1 MNFTHLHVHSHYSLL
16 DGLAKIDDLIAKAK
30 EYNMEAVA
38 LTDHGVMYGAIE
50 FYQKALAAGIKPIV
64 GVEAYL
70 VNGSRLDRMKQIRYH
85 LTLLAKNRTGYQNL
99 LQLTTLAHLEGYY
112 YKPRIDW
119 EILEKYG
126 EGIIA
131 LSACLQGEVP
141 QAFLTNGK
149 EKAKEAAE
157 KYLKLFGDDFYLEVQ
172 RHPNLEEQ
180 EKANQGLIQVG
191 KELGIPLVATND
203 VHYID
208 ADDDEAQ
215 DALLCLQMKK
225 KKSDTDR
232 LTMLG
237 NDFSFRSPE
246 KMKESFYDL
255 PEAVS
260 NTAEVAK
267 KCDLTI
273 ELNKIKLPN
282 FSVPNKKTAEEYLKD
297 LCAQGLK
304 KRYPEHF
311 TEDKDS
317 DFKKKITDRL
327 EYELS
332 VINKMGFPD
341 YFLIVQ
347 DFVDWAKKNKIVVGP
362 GRGSAAGSIVSYLLG
377 ITNLDPLKY
386 DLMFERF
393 LNPDRIS
400 MPDIDLDFADT
411 RRDEVIRYV
420 GEKYGQDKVAQI
432 ITFGTMAGRAA
443 IRDSGRVLDFNYN
456 YCDKLA
462 KMIPMFMPLKKAVEE
477 VVELRDA
484 YKNEADAKK
493 ILDTALKLEGVA
505 RHASTH
511 ACAVLITKDPVVNNS
526 PMQRASSGDQTIVSQ
541 YSMKPIEALGLLKMD
556 FLGLR
561 NLTII
566 ENALNIIQNTQ
577 DIKINIDKI
586 PLDDQKTFQLFA
598 NGETTGVFQ
607 FESSGMRRYLKQLKP
622 SVFEDV
628 IAMVALYRP
637 GPLNSGM
644 VDEFIARKHGRKD
657 ITYKHSIMREALKNT
672 YGVIV
677 YQEQV
682 MQLSKDMANFTGG
695 QADTL
700 RKAMG
705 KKIAKLMEK
714 MKSEFV
720 SGCIE
725 NKINKRLAEQTFT
738 DMEKFAEYGFNRSH
752 AACYALIGYQ
762 TAYLKANYPV
772 EFMAAL
778 LTSNEGDMDKIATDV
793 QECQRIEIKVLP
805 PDVNESFEHFTVV
818 PSEKEKKIRFGLL
831 TIKNVGQN
839 IVEEIIKERKAN
851 GVFEDLEDFLERI
864 LSKDLNKKSLESLIK
879 CGALDG
885 FCKRSKLLFNLE
897 KILLFVKQNKENQKS
912 KQASL
917 LEMLSDPYNFNLQ
930 LDEAGEEDKRKAQK
944 EKLSWEK
951 ELLGLYVSGHPFAKV
966 SKYLDDRILSLKK
979 IQQMLGVGRKEIVAA
994 GVISKIQKIFTKN
1007 GQTMLFTQIE
1017 DLTGN
1022 LEILVFPNLLD
1033 ENKDL
1038 WQEEKIVL
1046 IKGRLSDK
1054 DGVVKLI
1061 AQIAIEF
1068 DAKNIDDIFR
1078 KLENHQESRGKF
1090 YNRNNGYNNNYQTKN
1105 IAQETGATQKFID
1118 ISIPQFI
1125 KKSELVKLKDIFSSQ
1140 SGDLKI
1146 RFLANSGNSAK
1157 IIKTSYSISEQSFQE
1172 IKEKVEAVIGS
1183 NKIIIKM

>member
-16 DGLAKIDDLIAKAK
+16 DGLAKIDDIIAKAK
-30 EYNMEAVA
+30 EYDMESVA

-50 FYQKALAAGIKPIV
+50 FYQKALAAGIKPII

-70 VNGSRLDRMKQIRYH
+70 VNGSRLDRTKQTRYH
-85 LTLLAKNRTGYQNL
+85 LTLLAKNRIGYQNL
-99 LQLTTLAHLEGYY
+99 LQLATLSHLEGYY

-119 EILEKYG
+119 EILKKYS
-126 EGIIA
+126 EGLIA
-131 LSACLQGEVP
+131 LSGCFQGEVP
-141 QAFLTNGK
+141 QAFLANGK
-149 EKAKEAAE
+149 KKAKEAAK
-157 KYLKLFGDDFYLEVQ
+157 KYLKLFGSDFYLEIQ
-172 RHPNLEEQ
+172 RHQNLEGQ

-191 KELGIPLVATND
+191 KEMGIQLVATND
-203 VHYID
+203 VHYIN
-208 ADDDEAQ
+208 AEDDEAQ
-215 DALLCLQMKK
+215 DVLLCLQMKK
-225 KKSDTDR
+225 KKNDKDR

-237 NDFSFRSPE
+237 NDFSFKSPE
-246 KMKESFYDL
+246 KMKEEFYDL

-260 NTAEVAK
+260 NTAAVVK
-267 KCDLTI
+267 KCNLKIDLG
-273 ELNKIKLPN
+273 EIKLPD
-282 FSVPNKKTAEEYLKD
+282 FSVPHKKTAEEYLKD
-297 LCAQGLK
+297 LCQQGLK
-304 KRYPEHF
+304 KRYSEYF
-311 TEDKDS
+311 IENRDA
-317 DFKKKITDRL
+317 DFKKKIKDRL
-327 EYELS
+327 EYELG

-347 DFVDWAKKNKIVVGP
+347 DFVNWAKKNKIVVGP

-377 ITNLDPLKY
+377 ITNIDPLEY

-393 LNPDRIS
+393 LNPDRVS

-420 GEKYGQDKVAQI
+420 EEKYGRDKVAQI

-462 KMIPMFMPLKKAVEE
+462 KMIPMLMPLKKAVEE
-477 VVELRDA
+477 VAELREA
-484 YKNEADAKK
+484 YKNEVDAKK

-556 FLGLR
+556 FLGLK

-566 ENALNIIQNTQ
+566 ENALNIIKNTKG
-577 DIKINIDKI
+577 DEINIDSI

-622 SVFEDV
+622 TVFEDI

-705 KKIAKLMEK
+705 KKIAKLMQK

-720 SGCIE
+720 SGCVE
-725 NKINKRLAEQTFT
+725 NKINKKLAEQTFE

-778 LTSNEGDMDKIATDV
+778 LTSNEGDMDKIAIDV
-793 QECQRIEIKVLP
+793 HECQRLEIKVLP
-805 PDVNESFEHFTVV
+805 PDVNESFKHFTVV
-818 PSEKEKKIRFGLL
+818 PSETERKIRFGLL

-839 IVEEIIKERKAN
+839 IVEEIIKERKAI
-851 GVFEDLEDFLERI
+851 GAFKDLEDFLRRV

-879 CGALDG
+879 CGALDS
-885 FCKRSKLLFNLE
+885 FCERSKLLFNSE
-897 KILLFVKQNKENQKS
+897 KILSFVRQNKDSQKS
-912 KQASL
+912 KQANL
-917 LEMLSDPYNFNLQ
+917 LGMLSNPYNFNLQ
-930 LDEAGEEDKRKAQK
+930 LDEAGEEDKQGMQK
-944 EKLSWEK
+944 RKLSWEK

-966 SKYLDDRILSLKK
+966 IQYLDSRAVSLKK
-979 IQQMLGVGRKEIVAA
+979 IHQMLGIGRKQIIAA

-1007 GQTMLFTQIE
+1007 GQTMVFAQIE

-1022 LEILVFPNLLD
+1022 LEILVFPNLLNED
-1033 ENKDL
+1033 KDL
-1038 WQEEKIVL
+1038 WQEEKIVI

-1061 AQIAIEF
+1061 AQTAAEF
-1068 DAKNIDDIFR
+1068 DAKNIDSIFS
-1078 KLENHQESRGKF
+1078 KLESYKNGNGNF
-1090 YNRNNGYNNNYQTKN
+1090 YNNNSGYNNNFQTEN
-1105 IAQETGATQKFID
+1105 SAQSTTAVEKFID
-1118 ISIPQFI
+1118 ISIPQII
-1125 KKSELVKLKDIFSSQ
+1125 KKSELVKLKDIFSNQ
-1140 SGDLKI
+1140 SGEIKI
-1146 RFLANSGNSAK
+1146 RFLVNSYNNTK
-1157 IIKTSYSISEQSFQE
+1157 IIKTSFSISNDSFQE
-1172 IKEKVEAVIGS
+1172 IKKKVEAVIGG
-1183 NKIIIKM
+1183 NKIIAKM

>member
-1 MNFTHLHVHSHYSLL
+1 MSFTHLHVHSHYSLL

-30 EYNMEAVA
+30 EYDMEAVA

-50 FYQKALAAGIKPIV
+50 FYQKALAAGIKPII

-70 VNGSRLDRMKQIRYH
+70 VNGSRLDRTKQTRYH
-85 LTLLAKNRTGYQNL
+85 LTLLAKNRIGYQNL
-99 LQLTTLAHLEGYY
+99 LKLTTSAHLEGYY

-119 EILEKYG
+119 EILEKYS
-126 EGIIA
+126 EGIVA
-131 LSACLQGEVP
+131 LSACLQGEIP
-141 QAFLTNGK
+141 QAFLANGK
-149 EKAKEAAE
+149 EKAEETVK
-157 KYLKLFGDDFYLEVQ
+157 KYLKLFGNDFYLELQ

-180 EKANQGLIQVG
+180 EKANQGLIQIG
-191 KELGIPLVATND
+191 KEMGIPLVATND

-208 ADDDEAQ
+208 AEDDEAQ
-215 DALLCLQMKK
+215 DVLLCLQMKK
-225 KKSDTDR
+225 KKNDKDR
-232 LTMLG
+232 LSMLG
-237 NDFSFRSPE
+237 NDFSFKSPE
-246 KMKESFYDL
+246 KMKEEFYDF

-260 NTAEVAK
+260 NTADVAK
-267 KCDLTI
+267 KCNLEI
-273 ELNKIKLPN
+273 ELGEIKLPD
-282 FSVPNKKTAEEYLKD
+282 FSVPHKKTADEYLKD
-297 LCAQGLK
+297 LCYHGLK
-304 KRYPEHF
+304 KRYPKYFIENR
-311 TEDKDS
+311 DD
-317 DFKKKITDRL
+317 DFKKEVIDRL
-327 EYELS
+327 EYELRI
-332 VINKMGFPD
+332 INKMGFPD

-347 DFVDWAKKNKIVVGP
+347 DFVNWAKKNKIVVGP

-393 LNPDRIS
+393 LNPDRVS

-420 GEKYGQDKVAQI
+420 EEKYGRDKVAQI

-477 VVELRDA
+477 VAELKEA
-484 YKNEADAKK
+484 YKNEIDAKK

-561 NLTII
+561 NLSII
-566 ENALNIIQNTQ
+566 ENVLNIIKNTKGDEI
-577 DIKINIDKI
+577 DIENI
-586 PLDDQKTFQLFA
+586 PLDDQKTFQLFT

-622 SVFEDV
+622 TVFEDI

-644 VDEFIARKHGRKD
+644 VDEFISRKHGRTE
-657 ITYKHSIMREALKNT
+657 IIYKHSIMREALKNT

-714 MKSEFV
+714 MKSEFI
-720 SGCIE
+720 SGCLE
-725 NKINKRLAEQTFT
+725 NKINKKLAEQTFE

-762 TAYLKANYPV
+762 TAYLKSNYPV

-778 LTSNEGDMDKIATDV
+778 LTSNEGDTDKIATDV
-793 QECQRIEIKVLP
+793 QECQRFEIKVLP
-805 PDVNESFEHFTVV
+805 PDVNESFKHFTVV
-818 PSEKEKKIRFGLL
+818 SSEKERKIRFGLL

-839 IVEEIIKERKAN
+839 IVEEIIKEREVN
-851 GVFEDLEDFLERI
+851 NVFKDLEDFLRRV
-864 LSKDLNKKSLESLIK
+864 LSKDLNKKSLESLIR
-879 CGALDG
+879 CGALDS

-897 KILLFVKQNKENQKS
+897 KILLFAKQNKDNQKS

-917 LEMLSDPYNFNLQ
+917 LGMLSDPYNFNLQ
-930 LDEAGEEDKRKAQK
+930 LDEVGEEDERKTQK

-966 SKYLDDRILSLKK
+966 SKYLDKRIVSLKK
-979 IQQMLGVGRKEIVAA
+979 IHQMAGIERKEIVVA

-1007 GQTMLFTQIE
+1007 GQTMLFTQVE

-1022 LEILVFPNLLD
+1022 LEILVFPKLLD

-1038 WQEEKIVL
+1038 WQEEKIL
-1046 IKGRLSDK
+1046 IIKGRLSDK
-1054 DGVVKLI
+1054 DGVAKLI

-1068 DAKNIDDIFR
+1068 DAKNIDSIFS
-1078 KLENHQESRGKF
+1078 KLENYQDSRSKF
-1090 YNRNNGYNNNYQTKN
+1090 YNRNNGDGNYQTVSDS
-1105 IAQETGATQKFID
+1105 QKFID
-1118 ISIPQFI
+1118 ISIPPVI
-1125 KKSELVKLKDIFSSQ
+1125 KKSELMKLKEILSNQ

-1146 RFLANSGNSAK
+1146 RFLVNGENSAK
-1157 IIKTSYSISEQSFQE
+1157 IINTSFSISKIAFQE
-1172 IKEKVEAVIGS
+1172 IKQKVEEIIGS
-1183 NKIIIKM
+1183 NKIIAKM